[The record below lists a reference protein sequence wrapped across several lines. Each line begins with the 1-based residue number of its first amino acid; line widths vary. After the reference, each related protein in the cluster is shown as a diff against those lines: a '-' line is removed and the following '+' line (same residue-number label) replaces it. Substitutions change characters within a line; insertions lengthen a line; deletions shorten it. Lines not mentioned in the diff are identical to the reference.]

1 MLAPITP
8 CRTLTDVLML
18 SCAQIGDVLVE
29 RTVAEVKPAVQ
40 GNKEQLD
47 MVRFTSLNVLSDHF
61 SDTLLKVRLLGQHIT
76 NTPPA
81 DL

>member
-1 MLAPITP
+1 MP

-18 SCAQIGDVLVE
+18 SCAQVGDVLVE

-47 MVRFTSLNVLSDHF
+47 MVRFTPLTLLSVKF
-61 SDTLLKVRLLGQHIT
+61 SDTLRK
-76 NTPPA
+76 
-81 DL
+81 